1 MVAEEEKEGRGVYK
15 EGDEADAN
23 PTIAR
28 FLFGGGRRSQNFE
41 AHVRTGRM
49 QHHDTRAPFTLIADR
64 GLIERQL
71 EGVR

>member
-28 FLFGGGRRSQNFE
+28 FLFGGGEKVAKFRS
-41 AHVRTGRM
+41 
-49 QHHDTRAPFTLIADR
+49 TREDGTNAAS
-64 GLIERQL
+64 
-71 EGVR
+71 

>member
-28 FLFGGGRRSQNFE
+28 FLFGGGGE
-41 AHVRTGRM
+41 GRKISK
-49 QHHDTRAPFTLIADR
+49 HT
-64 GLIERQL
+64 
-71 EGVR
+71 